1 MKPSFFIALLL
12 LFIVKFAVVQAAD
25 SPPVVANPITPVVV
39 TENSAVTVLDLSS
52 VFTDPEGY
60 AISLSIVSNTNSSLV
75 TPTLSGTNL
84 SLSYAANQTGTATIT
99 IRATADGETVDT
111 SLLVTVKASTP
122 IPIFGPF
129 GLLLSVLGLWW
140 FGRRQTKA

>member
-1 MKPSFFIALLL
+1 MSVLISVLSSGFF
-12 LFIVKFAVVQAAD
+12 
-25 SPPVVANPITPVVV
+25 
-39 TENSAVTVLDLSS
+39 VLDLSS